1 MVKVDSNNQ
10 PDMKMD
16 EIKKM
21 TMRERMLSGISKA
34 TNRIIALDDLIQ
46 DASSLEL
53 RQELQQ
59 ERRFWQD
66 VVNDNNEVLEDIVED
81 FVPPEY
87 RDFFSEV

>member
-1 MVKVDSNNQ
+1 
-10 PDMKMD
+10 MD

-34 TNRIIALDDLIQ
+34 TDRIIALDDLIQ
-46 DASSLEL
+46 KAGSLEL

-66 VVNDNNEVLEDIVED
+66 VVNDNNEVLEDMRIGGYED
-81 FVPPEY
+81 
-87 RDFFSEV
+87 

>member
-10 PDMKMD
+10 PEMKMD

-34 TNRIIALDDLIQ
+34 TDRIIALDDLIQ
-46 DASSLEL
+46 KAGSLEL

-66 VVNDNNEVLEDIVED
+66 VVNDNNEVLEDMRIGGYED
-81 FVPPEY
+81 
-87 RDFFSEV
+87 

>member
-1 MVKVDSNNQ
+1 
-10 PDMKMD
+10 
-16 EIKKM
+16 M

-34 TNRIIALDDLIQ
+34 NARIIALDDLIQ

-66 VVNDNNEVLEDIVED
+66 VIDDNNDVLEAMRIGGYED
-81 FVPPEY
+81 
-87 RDFFSEV
+87 

>member
-1 MVKVDSNNQ
+1 
-10 PDMKMD
+10 MKMD

-34 TNRIIALDDLIQ
+34 TDRIIALDDLIQ
-46 DASSLEL
+46 KAGSLEL

-66 VVNDNNEVLEDIVED
+66 VVNDNNEVLEDMRIGGYED
-81 FVPPEY
+81 
-87 RDFFSEV
+87 